1 LLNLALP
8 LLVAHMRIS
17 LLRRCFLMAMA
28 AVAAASVGGC
38 ERKSQGVVQ
47 VLVIGGQP
55 RLADPQRVAPSQS
68 DSVLLANVAQG
79 LVRFD
84 ARGQVEPGLAE
95 TWNVSDDG
103 LSYIFRLANTHWSDG
118 RRVTAQQVAQTLKRL
133 IGPPSRNPVK
143 DSFGAVED
151 VVAMTDRVLEIRL
164 KQPRPNLLQLLA
176 QPQMALVYGGG
187 SGPFTIE
194 RSKGSAKGLRLVRD
208 VETLD
213 EEQPRRERLEL
224 GSSNA
229 EDAVRMFAAGET
241 DLVLGGT
248 FVDLPI
254 ARQASLPRRALQFDP
269 ASGLFGLAPG
279 RDSKIISDPEVRR
292 LLSQAIDRDALVAA
306 LSVPGLVPRATVLEP
321 GLDNMPDPA
330 PPTWVA
336 TPIADRRAALAAT
349 ARRLFAGQEAPTI
362 TVALPVGP
370 GVDLLFRQLVSD
382 WGAIGLTVRRSA
394 ADEPADLRLIDEVA
408 PSTSA
413 NWFVRRFRC
422 AQARICDNHLDE
434 LLEAARDTPVLA
446 QRSALFEQ
454 AAREIDDQQ
463 LFIPIAA
470 PIRWSLVSSRI
481 AGFAGNRFA
490 IHTLI
495 DLEQRLDRTG
505 D

>member
-1 LLNLALP
+1 
-8 LLVAHMRIS
+8 
-17 LLRRCFLMAMA
+17 
-28 AVAAASVGGC
+28 
-38 ERKSQGVVQ
+38 
-47 VLVIGGQP
+47 
-55 RLADPQRVAPSQS
+55 
-68 DSVLLANVAQG
+68 
-79 LVRFD
+79 
-84 ARGQVEPGLAE
+84 
-95 TWNVSDDG
+95 
-103 LSYIFRLANTHWSDG
+103 
-118 RRVTAQQVAQTLKRL
+118 
-133 IGPPSRNPVK
+133 
-143 DSFGAVED
+143 
-151 VVAMTDRVLEIRL
+151 
-164 KQPRPNLLQLLA
+164 
-176 QPQMALVYGGG
+176 
-187 SGPFTIE
+187 
-194 RSKGSAKGLRLVRD
+194 
-208 VETLD
+208 
-213 EEQPRRERLEL
+213 
-224 GSSNA
+224 
-229 EDAVRMFAAGET
+229 
-241 DLVLGGT
+241 
-248 FVDLPI
+248 
-254 ARQASLPRRALQFDP
+254 
-269 ASGLFGLAPG
+269 
-279 RDSKIISDPEVRR
+279 
-292 LLSQAIDRDALVAA
+292 LVAA

-362 TVALPVGP
+362 TVALPIGP
-370 GVDLLFRQLVSD
+370 GADLLFRRLFND

-394 ADEPADLRLIDEVA
+394 AGEVADLKLIDEVA

-422 AQARICDNHLDE
+422 AQARICDDHLDE
-434 LLEAARDTPVLA
+434 LLEAARDTAVLA